1 MRRAAGRAPLYA
13 LSTSLLLLQPPRLR
27 LPARSFLAAPPLC
40 NALPLAPSLR
50 AMPTPPALSP
60 WPASPSPAP
69 RSVARSPSAAAPA
82 ATAAARTA
90 DHAARLK
97 KQTCRP
103 LSCLAARQSL
113 RAPSPILPYLSAR
126 HLLAPRA
133 PSATSSAPHYSARS
147 CVVAADWGSSAGNA
161 QGGAATWGRARWRRW
176 EGRAAQ
182 SGGGLERLWMRG
194 RLVGAHTAYG
204 QARSTHAVMAPGAG
218 GDSDEAQR
226 RGEGQEQVAQAQE
239 QQQVGAAG
247 EGEAGGREEASAA
260 ATPASR
266 AEVQQA
272 GAAEGAWQAGGGG
285 NGSAGLAPGSSPSQ
299 AVVHGAVPAA
309 RGWEGVMAAR
319 AAAGVDAKKRLA
331 AQVARRHAQRGP
343 FAPVHGG
350 ESGASDG
357 RAGVAAMRGAGE
369 GERSSAGA
377 QHSGGGSTSRRH
389 SSWRRV
395 NGSAAGPQASM
406 APGVAVHGHRP
417 GGGAPHSSGT
427 RSGEAER
434 HGSSG
439 TSHAPYAPRAALP
452 QHRKHRSHQHRQR
465 AAEEEQVELVGTVT
479 RVVAESN
486 GWMVFKLNVST
497 MLSQPTQLL
506 SELPGA
512 HVQPGNGAGAAEA
525 GAGSTAGEGVPA
537 LSIDEGISVERAR
550 AAALVGRGGGEGL
563 SKEERATLQLHML
576 AGQLAVVGVVG
587 SVKAGQQLRV
597 MGRWVSSKYGP
608 QLKATEAHAVL
619 PQETEDIETYLAELL
634 PGVGPK
640 TARALL
646 DHFGAGVYD
655 TLNSSKAITLLQE
668 VPGIGKLT
676 ARRIKTEWDRARTM
690 REGHNQLVQMG
701 IPPLAVVE
709 LIRQHPMDAV
719 SVIQADPWAALQAV
733 PGVPFDL
740 IDSVARKLGCSPAH
754 PSRPCALL
762 QASLVDLC
770 PNNCHVFVPWSHLLR
785 YAARLLASCHEEDP
799 YEGGQGEEWQ
809 QQQQE
814 AWEWGRAM
822 DEGRLEEAMGEL
834 QRRGVVVVERAE
846 DDGSNGRAGRAVSS
860 GGSGSSSGWSDASGW
875 SSGSEGSGSEGSGD
889 GEWEGGVR
897 GEQSSTEG
905 GGPALGCN
913 DRCYL
918 AWMLQAEREVAQ
930 QMAVRASRG
939 VHEAEQLQYVREWVQ
954 REEGHAEQHLTAQQC
969 AAVEAAALAHVMVLT
984 GGPGCGKTYT
994 TRLITR
1000 LWTAQGKQVMLCA
1013 PTGRAAQRL
1022 EEATKQKAHTIHK
1035 LLGCSSNAAD
1045 QELSAAGAMGGA
1057 GVGGAGMV
1065 CDDALGNDLPLFNHN
1080 KENPLKADAII
1091 VDEASMLDVPL
1102 VAALLA
1108 ACPPDCRILF
1118 VGDKD
1123 QLPPVGPGKFLAD
1136 IMGCGFV
1143 KVHRL
1148 THIFRQAQQSH
1159 IVQHS
1164 HAILNG
1170 TRPSFYAPWP
1180 RFHSAAVASALSSL
1194 PPPPPLPPPTTTTTT
1209 TTTTDADASAP
1220 SLPPV
1225 ESAVGG
1231 DQWWTSEDARGDGGG
1246 DAACAHA
1253 RALSRLKTHLSHP
1266 TSPLSPAPFRTGGQA
1281 RTHGEMEVVMQHVLT
1296 RVLPHLTASPRD
1308 DVQVLAPVQ
1317 RGHFGVMLL
1326 NSRLQQL
1333 LNPPCSSKRE
1343 HRVGPDM
1350 VFREGDRV
1358 IQLRNDYSLDVSNGD
1373 LGIITKIVHG
1383 DKKSIT
1389 VHKAQGSE
1397 YPIVILPLSADYGN
1411 FFSRNLLYT
1420 GLTRARKLVFL
1431 IGREEEA
1438 MAALH
1443 RTRQE
1448 HRHTRL
1454 LHRLLEYWQYCTGD
1468 STHGPLP
1475 PSHSP

>member
-1 MRRAAGRAPLYA
+1 
-13 LSTSLLLLQPPRLR
+13 
-27 LPARSFLAAPPLC
+27 
-40 NALPLAPSLR
+40 
-50 AMPTPPALSP
+50 
-60 WPASPSPAP
+60 
-69 RSVARSPSAAAPA
+69 
-82 ATAAARTA
+82 
-90 DHAARLK
+90 
-97 KQTCRP
+97 
-103 LSCLAARQSL
+103 
-113 RAPSPILPYLSAR
+113 
-126 HLLAPRA
+126 
-133 PSATSSAPHYSARS
+133 
-147 CVVAADWGSSAGNA
+147 
-161 QGGAATWGRARWRRW
+161 
-176 EGRAAQ
+176 
-182 SGGGLERLWMRG
+182 MRG
-194 RLVGAHTAYG
+194 LLVGAHTAYG
-204 QARSTHAVMAPGAG
+204 QASSTHAVTAPGPG
-218 GDSDEAQR
+218 GDSAEVHR
-226 RGEGQEQVAQAQE
+226 RGDGQEQVAQAQE
-239 QQQVGAAG
+239 QQVGAAA

-260 ATPASR
+260 ATPASF

-272 GAAEGAWQAGGGG
+272 GAAEGAWQAGGRGNG
-285 NGSAGLAPGSSPSQ
+285 NGSAGRAHSSSPSH
-299 AVVHGAVPAA
+299 AAVHGAVQDA
-309 RGWEGVMAAR
+309 RGWEGAMAAR
-319 AAAGVDAKKRLA
+319 AAAAGVDAKKRLA
-331 AQVARRHAQRGP
+331 AQVARRHAQGGP
-343 FAPVHGG
+343 FAPLHGG

-395 NGSAAGPQASM
+395 NGSAAAAGPQAFM
-406 APGVAVHGHRP
+406 GAAGVAGHGH
-417 GGGAPHSSGT
+417 HQ
-427 RSGEAER
+427 ER
-434 HGSSG
+434 HGSSAP
-439 TSHAPYAPRAALP
+439 SHAPYAPRAALP
-452 QHRKHRSHQHRQR
+452 QHRKHRSHRHRQR
-465 AAEEEQVELVGTVT
+465 AAAEAQVELVGTVT
-479 RVVAESN
+479 RVVAERN
-486 GWMVFKLNVST
+486 GWMVFKLDVSS
-497 MLSQPTQLL
+497 MLSHPT
-506 SELPGA
+506 ELPA
-512 HVQPGNGAGAAEA
+512 ALVQPGNGAGAAEV
-525 GAGSTAGEGVPA
+525 GGGGTAGEGVDAA
-537 LSIDEGISVERAR
+537 LSIDEGGSVERAR

-563 SKEERATLQLHML
+563 SEEERATLQLHML

-608 QLKATEAHAVL
+608 QLQAREAHAVL
-619 PQETEDIETYLAELL
+619 PQQTEDIETYLAELL

-646 DHFGAGVYD
+646 DHFGAAIYA
-655 TLNSSKAITLLQE
+655 TLNSAKAITALQE

-676 ARRIKTEWDRARTM
+676 AKRIKTAWDKARTM
-690 REGHNQLVQMG
+690 REGHNQLVQLG

-719 SVIQADPWAALQAV
+719 SVVHADPWAALQAV
-733 PGVPFDL
+733 PAVPFDL

-770 PNNCHVFVPWSHLLR
+770 PNSCHVFVPWSLLLR
-785 YAARLLASCHEEDP
+785 YAARLLASCHEEDL
-799 YEGGQGEEWQ
+799 YEGGEGEEWQ

-822 DEGRLEEAMGEL
+822 EEGRLEEAMGEL

-846 DDGSNGRAGRAVSS
+846 DHGSNGHAGRAWRAGRAVSS

-889 GEWEGGVR
+889 GEWEAVR
-897 GEQSSTEG
+897 AEQSSAEG
-905 GGPALGCN
+905 GGPALGRN

-939 VHEAEQLQYVREWVQ
+939 VHGAEQLQYVREWVQ
-954 REEGHAEQHLTAQQC
+954 QEEAHAEQHLTAEQC

-1000 LWTAQGKQVMLCA
+1000 LWTAQDKQVMLCA

-1035 LLGCSSNAAD
+1035 LLGYSSNSTD
-1045 QELSAAGAMGGA
+1045 QELAAAMGVA

-1080 KENPLKADAII
+1080 RDNPLKVDAII

-1108 ACPPDCRILF
+1108 ACPPHCQILF

-1123 QLPPVGPGKFLAD
+1123 QLQPVGPGNFLAD
-1136 IMGCGFV
+1136 IMG
-1143 KVHRL
+1143 L
-1148 THIFRQAQQSH
+1148 TSDCVLLH
-1159 IVQHS
+1159 
-1164 HAILNG
+1164 
-1170 TRPSFYAPWP
+1170 
-1180 RFHSAAVASALSSL
+1180 
-1194 PPPPPLPPPTTTTTT
+1194 
-1209 TTTTDADASAP
+1209 
-1220 SLPPV
+1220 
-1225 ESAVGG
+1225 
-1231 DQWWTSEDARGDGGG
+1231 
-1246 DAACAHA
+1246 
-1253 RALSRLKTHLSHP
+1253 
-1266 TSPLSPAPFRTGGQA
+1266 A

-1317 RGHFGVMLL
+1317 RGPFGVMLL
-1326 NSRLQQL
+1326 NNRLQQL

-1358 IQLRNDYSLDVSNGD
+1358 VQLRNDYMLDVSNGD

-1383 DKKSIT
+1383 DKKVELHVDMLSGSTAAPQRVIYTNDHLKHLTQAWSIT